1 MNISAVETKT
11 DLSKANIRFYES
23 EGLITPARL
32 ENGYRDYTEDNID
45 TLMKIK
51 LLRELRVP
59 MEKIR
64 ALQDGTEDMR
74 AILEAQFE
82 YFASEQEGISHADK
96 VCRSIFDDGAEYESL
111 DAAKY
116 LTELHTP
123 QNVSDEYLSADAIPY
138 EAHPWYRYF
147 ARSVDLGIYTI
158 LSLFV
163 FFVLP
168 RTSVDSLGNLKSIA
182 ISYVSFLFMFLLE
195 PLLIHFFGTTPG
207 KFIAG
212 IRVYDEDGNKLS
224 YLAALKRLAYMF
236 LEGMG
241 LGIPLVVIILNIIS
255 LKKCNKNEIA
265 WDENISYTYR
275 NTTDLKLIACI
286 AIVALLTLP
295 QFFLE
300 NVTRLPPNRGE
311 LTVAEF
317 CENYNFYS
325 DIYHI
330 DNYYYDLDENGKW
343 YPYHSDWEVTGVEP
357 PAAMQFVTDSEGN
370 ITKIVMDIE
379 WSNDNPYYGN
389 LGITWRDS
397 NEAAFMFAAY
407 AAILAQKDFNPC
419 SFEWTHLKQ
428 ISQNRLFFSDYGT
441 SMHNVI
447 TSWVI
452 DDEDSLC
459 MEGVGTCHAE
469 IIIN

>member
-1 MNISAVETKT
+1 MNISAVEKKT
-11 DLSKANIRFYES
+11 GLTKANIRFYES
-23 EGLITPARL
+23 EGLITPSRL
-32 ENGYRDYTEDNID
+32 ENGYRDYTVENID

-64 ALQDGTEDMR
+64 SLQDGTEDMR
-74 AILEAQFE
+74 DILEAQFE
-82 YFASEQEGISHADK
+82 LFAVEQEGLAHADR
-96 VCRSIFDDGAEYESL
+96 VCRSIYADGAEYSSL

-116 LTELHTP
+116 LYELHAP
-123 QNVSDEYLSADAIPY
+123 QAISDEYLAADAIPY

-147 ARSVDLGIYTI
+147 ARRLDLSVYVI
-158 LSLFV
+158 LSILI

-168 RTSVDSLGNLKSIA
+168 GKNVDSLGGISFLA
-182 ISYVSFLFMFLLE
+182 INYGAFLFMFLIE
-195 PLLIHFFGTTPG
+195 PLLIHFFATTPG
-207 KFIAG
+207 KLIAG
-212 IRVYDEDGNKLS
+212 IRIYDEDGNKLS
-224 YLAALKRLAYMF
+224 YFAALKRLAYMF

-241 LGIPLVVIILNIIS
+241 LGVPIVSFILGIIS
-255 LKKCNKNEIA
+255 CKKCNKNEIA

-286 AIVALLTLP
+286 ALAALLSLP

-317 CENYNFYS
+317 CENYNFYN
-325 DIYHI
+325 DCYHA

-343 YPYHSDWEVTGVEP
+343 YPFHSDWEVTGVEP
-357 PAAMQFVTDSEGN
+357 PADIQFVTDENGN

-389 LGITWRDS
+389 FGITWRDN
-397 NEAAFMFAAY
+397 NEAAFMYAAY
-407 AAILAQKDFNPC
+407 AAILAQDDFNPC
-419 SFEWTHLKQ
+419 SFEWTHLQQ
-428 ISQNRLFFSDYGT
+428 ITQNGLFFSERGIAMHGV
-441 SMHNVI
+441 SM
-447 TSWVI
+447 SWAI
-452 DDEDSLC
+452 DDEEALW
-459 MEGVGTCHAE
+459 MEGTASCHAE
-469 IIIN
+469 IIIG